1 MMPDFLLTLSLQYA
15 AYYMHKFIFIKKLYL
30 KNFEIILSLNG
41 KILTPKSYFTHKESV
56 RVTRDKTL
64 GEIVSLG
71 KNFRLSLDIRID
83 SISTSTHQS
92 IISIGK
98 MIRLFQRYRTTAE
111 SYVLHPVIHSWGEN
125 DLPPFDLTKLGDT
138 NQNLTLQDWHQV

>member
-1 MMPDFLLTLSLQYA
+1 M
-15 AYYMHKFIFIKKLYL
+15 
-30 KNFEIILSLNG
+30 NG

-56 RVTRDKTL
+56 RITRDKTL

-98 MIRLFQRYRTTAE
+98 MIRLFQRYRTTAK

-125 DLPPFDLTKLGDT
+125 DLPPFDLTELGDT
-138 NQNLTLQDWHQV
+138 NQNLTLQDWHQVYKYCISNF